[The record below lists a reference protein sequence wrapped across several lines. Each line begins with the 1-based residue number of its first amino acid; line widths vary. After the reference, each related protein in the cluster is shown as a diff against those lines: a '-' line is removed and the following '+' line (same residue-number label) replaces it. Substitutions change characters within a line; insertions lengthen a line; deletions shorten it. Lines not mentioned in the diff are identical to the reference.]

1 MNKQIVVGFPIE
13 LENNINYKELNDRK
27 LHELALDSE
36 DAVIYDCVK
45 DFFNELN
52 DDFVD
57 TENMYWFV
65 INIH

>member
-13 LENNINYKELNDRK
+13 LDNNINYKNLNDRQ
-27 LHELALDSE
+27 LHELALYSE
-36 DAVIYDCVK
+36 DAVIYDSVK